1 MTAVDD
7 LLRNNGDYATTF
19 VDAGLSARPTLGV
32 AVVVC
37 MDARID
43 VHAALGL
50 RQGDAHVIR
59 NAGGVV
65 TDDVLRSLLI
75 SQRLLGTREVMLV
88 HHTGCGLLDFTD
100 EDLADAVERDTGVR
114 PPFALGAIRDLEE
127 DVRLS
132 VRRVRECAFL
142 PGREVVRGFVYQ
154 VADGRLR
161 EVV

>member
-1 MTAVDD
+1 MNVIDD
-7 LLRNNGDYATTF
+7 LLENNRGYAAAY
-19 VDAGLSARPTLGV
+19 VSHGLSARPTLRV

-50 RQGDAHVIR
+50 QQGDAHVIR

-75 SQRLLGTREVMLV
+75 SQRLLGTREAMLV

-100 EDLADAVERDTGVR
+100 DELADAVERDTGVR
-114 PPFALGAIRDLEE
+114 PPFPLGAIRDLDE
-127 DVRLS
+127 DVQRS
-132 VRRVRECAFL
+132 VRAVATCPFL
-142 PGREVVRGFVYQ
+142 PHREVVRGFVYD
-154 VADGRLR
+154 VATGRLR
-161 EVV
+161 EIG

>member
-1 MTAVDD
+1 MSVVDD
-7 LLRNNGDYATTF
+7 LLQHNRGYAAGY
-19 VDAGLSARPTLGV
+19 VNHGLSARPTLAI

-43 VHAALGL
+43 VHAMLGL
-50 RQGDAHVIR
+50 AQGDAHVIR
-59 NAGGVV
+59 NAGGVI

-100 EDLADAVERDTGVR
+100 DELADAVERDTGVR
-114 PPFALGAIRDLEE
+114 PPFALGAIRDLDE

-132 VRRVRECAFL
+132 IRAVADCPYL
-142 PGREVVRGFVYQ
+142 PHRDVVRGFVYD
-154 VADGRLR
+154 VATGKLR
-161 EVV
+161 DVT